1 MRCPI
6 TYAKIAKE
14 IHKTAALWGLP
25 FSRYSR
31 AERFL
36 PFPPVVPER
45 SVEGGRPLFRC
56 GGSAVF
62 PTLNYKHNAA
72 NLAVILGRVIPKQ
85 VIQFSFLPIS
95 AVLLCL
101 FK

>member
-14 IHKTAALWGLP
+14 IHKTAALLGLP

-36 PFPPVVPER
+36 PFPPLFP
-45 SVEGGRPLFRC
+45 SDQWKGRPLFRC

-62 PTLNYKHNAA
+62 PTLNYQHNAA

-85 VIQFSFLPIS
+85 VIEFSFLPIS